1 MQLLDSTWF
10 NQFVNQSVNQFFNQ
24 FTGKVQ
30 GVQGSTAIEEVC
42 TIVLQQSFSKDA
54 SGTIDKSELATIM
67 YKISSSMSER
77 EIDKLLAVID
87 KNQDGLI
94 DFKARSGY

>member
-1 MQLLDSTWF
+1 MQDGVRDRGRGEATVLSKMPCAQEVAEDAEALILKHFTTWD
-10 NQFVNQSVNQFFNQ
+10 
-24 FTGKVQ
+24 
-30 GVQGSTAIEEVC
+30 A
-42 TIVLQQSFSKDA
+42 DA

-94 DFKARSGY
+94 DFEGICRLADRS